1 MPASLL
7 FPAKTT
13 VPESLGCG
21 RIPVE
26 PSPGISL
33 VLRKNSNSSQVFALH
48 PDGVD
53 NARRRPPLR
62 VRVRTSGLRSV
73 HEEQSL
79 VTQDMN
85 RGLNEA
91 ARAVNQI
98 TEAIS
103 AVVDAAAT
111 SDAASSSTASSADQ
125 VRSIAGKM
133 HDEYARYTIAE
144 HRRPHPGR
152 PARKKPVP
160 SGR

>member
-1 MPASLL
+1 MNDYQASI
-7 FPAKTT
+7 AAA
-13 VPESLGCG
+13 
-21 RIPVE
+21 I
-26 PSPGISL
+26 
-33 VLRKNSNSSQVFALH
+33 
-48 PDGVD
+48 
-53 NARRRPPLR
+53 
-62 VRVRTSGLRSV
+62 
-73 HEEQSL
+73 EEQSL

-133 HDEYARYTIAE
+133 HDQYARYTIAE